1 MRPTLRC
8 ILLFAGGI
16 PVALVATLLSRELWT
31 LWAAY
36 VGLSLLLCAFD
47 IVYGLA
53 RRRVRLEIEAPETLF
68 IGDEA
73 PLVLRIGPHA
83 PPGLEDPRPPPS
95 LEALADLSE
104 NLARQDASRVVRAG
118 RHEIPLVPL
127 RRGRARVAAVWL
139 RWNGP
144 LGLVRRTL
152 RRRCA
157 IDVPIVPNV
166 KAVRQAAVRFF
177 TAREF
182 LSGLKVERYVGDG
195 SEFESLREY
204 APGLDPR
211 ALNWK
216 ASARHRKLLCEEFRA
231 ERNHQ
236 VVLALDTGHLMSA
249 PLAGIPKLDH
259 AINAGLLFSYVCLR
273 TGDRV
278 GWFTFDSQVRS
289 YTEPDGG
296 TSTFRRLQ
304 QESFSVA
311 YTTGETNF
319 TLALTDLSARLRRR
333 SLVVLLT
340 DFVDTIT
347 AELMIENLARMSRR
361 HLVLFVTLRDPAL
374 DEIAH
379 ERPTTLDRLHR
390 AVVAGDFVRERDV
403 VLRRLARLGVHTI
416 DVPPHRV
423 TTDLLNRYLD
433 VKRRELV

>member
-1 MRPTLRC
+1 MRPSLRC

-16 PVALVATLLSRELWT
+16 PVALLSTLVSRGLWT
-31 LWAAY
+31 FWAAY

-47 IVYGLA
+47 IVYGVA
-53 RRRVRLEIEAPETLF
+53 RRRVRLEIEAPETLY

-73 PLVLRIGPHA
+73 PLVLRIAAGGGL
-83 PPGLEDPRPPPS
+83 PPAI
-95 LEALADLSE
+95 EALADLSE
-104 NLARQDASRVVRAG
+104 NLRRQGATRVAAEG
-118 RHEIPLVPL
+118 PEARHEIPLVPL
-127 RRGRARVAAVWL
+127 RRGRARIASVWL
-139 RWNGP
+139 RWTGP

-157 IDVPIVPNV
+157 IDVPVVPNV
-166 KAVRQAAVRFF
+166 RAVKHAALRFF
-177 TAREF
+177 AAREF

-204 APGLDPR
+204 APGLDHR

-236 VVLALDTGHLMSA
+236 VVLALDTGHLMSS

-259 AINAGLLFSYVCLR
+259 AINAGLLLSYVCLR

-296 TSTFRRLQ
+296 TSAFRRLQ
-304 QESFSVA
+304 QQSYEVA

-319 TLALTDLSARLRRR
+319 TLALTELSARLRRR

-340 DFVDTIT
+340 DFTDTIT

-379 ERPTTLDRLHR
+379 ERPTSLDKLHR

-403 VLRRLARLGVHTI
+403 VLRRLARFGVHTI

>member
-1 MRPTLRC
+1 MRPSPRC
-8 ILLFAGGI
+8 ILLFAAGI
-16 PVALVATLLSRELWT
+16 PVALLGTLVSRELWT
-31 LWAAY
+31 LWAAC
-36 VGLSLLLCAFD
+36 VALSLLLCAFD
-47 IVYGLA
+47 ALYGVA
-53 RRRVRLEIEAPETLF
+53 RRGVRLAIEAPDTLY
-68 IGDEA
+68 IGDRA
-73 PLVLRIGPHA
+73 PLVLRIGVGD
-83 PPGLEDPRPPPS
+83 GLRPAM
-95 LEALADLSE
+95 EVLADLSDLLE
-104 NLARQDASRVVRAG
+104 RQPVARVAPAPGETRL
-118 RHEIPLVPL
+118 EIPLVPL
-127 RRGRARVAAVWL
+127 RRGRARVTAVWL
-139 RWNGP
+139 RWTGP

-157 IDVPIVPNV
+157 IDVPVVPNV
-166 KAVRQAAVRFF
+166 RAVRQAALRFF

-204 APGLDPR
+204 APGLDHR
-211 ALNWK
+211 AINWK
-216 ASARHRKLLCEEFRA
+216 SSARHRKLLVEEFRA

-259 AINAGLLFSYVCLR
+259 AINAGLLLSYVCLR

-278 GWFTFDSQVRS
+278 GWFTFDSHVRS

-296 TSTFRRLQ
+296 TASFRRLQ
-304 QESFSVA
+304 QQSHEVA

-340 DFVDTIT
+340 DFTDTIT

-374 DEIAH
+374 DAIAH
-379 ERPTTLDRLHR
+379 ARPVTLDLLHR

-403 VLRRLARLGVHTI
+403 VLRRLARFGVHTI

-423 TTDLLNRYLD
+423 TTDLLNR
-433 VKRRELV
+433 

>member
-1 MRPTLRC
+1 MRPSLRC

-16 PVALVATLLSRELWT
+16 PVALFGTLVSRDLWT
-31 LWAAY
+31 LWATY
-36 VGLSLLLCAFD
+36 VLLSLLLCAFD
-47 IVYGLA
+47 VVYGVA
-53 RRRVRLEIEAPETLF
+53 RRRVRLEIEAPETIY
-68 IGDEA
+68 IGDQA
-73 PLVLRIGPHA
+73 PLVLRIGVA
-83 PPGLEDPRPPPS
+83 DRLRPD

-104 NLARQDASRVVRAG
+104 NLARQPAVRVALAAG
-118 RHEIPLVPL
+118 ETRHEIPLVPL
-127 RRGRARVAAVWL
+127 RRGRARVASVWL
-139 RWNGP
+139 RWTGP

-157 IDVPIVPNV
+157 IDVPVVPNV
-166 KAVRQAAVRFF
+166 KAVRQAAIRFF

-216 ASARHRKLLCEEFRA
+216 ASARHRKLLCVEFRA

-259 AINAGLLFSYVCLR
+259 AINAGLLLSYVCLR

-278 GWFTFDSQVRS
+278 GWFTFDSHVRS
-289 YTEPDGG
+289 YTEPDG
-296 TSTFRRLQ
+296 STAAFRRLQ
-304 QESFSVA
+304 QQSHEVA

-340 DFVDTIT
+340 DFTDTIT

-379 ERPTTLDRLHR
+379 ERPTTLDKLHR

>member
-1 MRPTLRC
+1 MRPSIRC
-8 ILLFAGGI
+8 ILLCAGGV
-16 PVALVATLLSRELWT
+16 PVALLATLVSRGLWT
-31 LWAAY
+31 VWAAFFGTT
-36 VGLSLLLCAFD
+36 VLLCAFD
-47 IVYGLA
+47 VVFGVA
-53 RRRVRLEIEAPETLF
+53 RRRVRLEIEAPETLYV
-68 IGDEA
+68 GDRA
-73 PLVLRIGPHA
+73 PLVVRIGVA
-83 PPGLEDPRPPPS
+83 DRMRPAV
-95 LEALADLSE
+95 EVLADLSPNLE
-104 NLARQDASRVVRAG
+104 RQPLARVDPTDEET

-127 RRGRARVAAVWL
+127 RRGKARVHTLWL
-139 RWNGP
+139 RWTGP

-152 RRRCA
+152 KRPCG
-157 IDVPIVPNV
+157 IEIPMIPNI
-166 KAVRQAAVRFF
+166 KAVRQAALRFF
-177 TAREF
+177 SERQF
-182 LSGLKVERYVGDG
+182 LSGQKVERYVGDG

-204 APGLDPR
+204 VKGLDHR

-236 VVLALDTGHLMSA
+236 VILALDTGHLMGQ

-259 AINAGLLFSYVCLR
+259 AINAGLLLSYVCLR

-278 GWFTFDSQVRS
+278 GWFTFDAQVRS
-289 YTEPDGG
+289 YTEPGGG
-296 TSTFRRLQ
+296 TATFRRLRQ
-304 QESFSVA
+304 QTSSVA
-311 YTTGETNF
+311 YSTAETNF

-374 DEIAH
+374 AEIAH
-379 ERPTTLDRLHR
+379 ERPATLDGLHR
-390 AVVAGDFVRERDV
+390 AVVAADFVREREV
-403 VLRRLARLGVHTI
+403 VLRKLARLGVQTI

-433 VKRRELV
+433 VKRRERI